1 MKKETLAQV
10 FSCEFH
16 KICKNTF
23 SYKATPVVA
32 SGTFYTSDQ
41 NWKSDNVFADYVKF
55 MCKMLVF
62 LKNSRFDDKSQC
74 ILNNGNLETSRDCTV
89 CYTIV
94 STEAATRGVL

>member
-10 FSCEFH
+10 FSYEFH

-23 SYKATPVVA
+23 SYKATPVAA

-55 MCKMLVF
+55 MC
-62 LKNSRFDDKSQC
+62 
-74 ILNNGNLETSRDCTV
+74 
-89 CYTIV
+89 
-94 STEAATRGVL
+94 